1 MMTIEDKA
9 LQSFF
14 LKQKKASVDSLLPR
28 QKIQQQ
34 TSGLL
39 SSKDP
44 IDNTLTKD
52 NSKKSLSNPALQMGE
67 KSVSNALAIREQV
80 VSNALAMREQSVSKK
95 EDIKQEKFYSMSKAL
110 AEPLAD
116 ALAKREQSVSK
127 DPKEAQT
134 DFVVGNERMLLSY
147 LFKKCQSIGSLETN
161 AITTD
166 ELTKLLKIKPEHI
179 RNLVFRLTKKEL
191 IKISKIKNG
200 RAGWRKFMLSK
211 DIFQQLILAENISS
225 SLAKREQSVS
235 KALAKALAEPLA
247 TFPSS
252 GGINNIDLKTTTTN
266 SNPARELAEGW
277 REVEYSLLAHIG
289 FTQTHLLQLS
299 KLESLAPSIVQDSI
313 YHFAFD
319 LKHNNKAS
327 SIKGDPL
334 NYFMGIVS
342 KRGAYTAPSNYIDP
356 VLEVMNSYH
365 KTKEQSE
372 KQKAEIEQ
380 KVQEIEFKNWHDN
393 LSDSEILELI
403 PDEIRNGFG
412 GTPALKQTLKTQ
424 FLKKYYRET
433 LWSERR
439 RELCSSTPNW
449 TTVEPTAT

>member
-14 LKQKKASVDSLLPR
+14 LKQKKASVNSLLPR
-28 QKIQQQ
+28 QKIEQQ

-39 SSKDP
+39 SSKNP
-44 IDNTLTKD
+44 IDNTLIKD
-52 NSKKSLSNPALQMGE
+52 NPKKSLNSPPLQIDK
-67 KSVSNALAIREQV
+67 KSVSNALAMREQR
-80 VSNALAMREQSVSKK
+80 VSNTLVMHEQSVSKK
-95 EDIKQEKFYSMSKAL
+95 EDIKQEKSHSVSIAL

-127 DPKEAQT
+127 DHKEAQT

-235 KALAKALAEPLA
+235 KSVSR
-247 TFPSS
+247 TV
-252 GGINNIDLKTTTTN
+252 
-266 SNPARELAEGW
+266 SNLP
-277 REVEYSLLAHIG
+277 
-289 FTQTHLLQLS
+289 
-299 KLESLAPSIVQDSI
+299 
-313 YHFAFD
+313 
-319 LKHNNKAS
+319 
-327 SIKGDPL
+327 
-334 NYFMGIVS
+334 
-342 KRGAYTAPSNYIDP
+342 
-356 VLEVMNSYH
+356 
-365 KTKEQSE
+365 
-372 KQKAEIEQ
+372 
-380 KVQEIEFKNWHDN
+380 
-393 LSDSEILELI
+393 
-403 PDEIRNGFG
+403 
-412 GTPALKQTLKTQ
+412 
-424 FLKKYYRET
+424 
-433 LWSERR
+433 
-439 RELCSSTPNW
+439 
-449 TTVEPTAT
+449 